1 MVADSRKRTK
11 ALEQFIVFHM
21 EIPKSLF
28 EVSDVKRDGT
38 VFVKFRSSDYADAM
52 TLTESFGQALQY
64 AKKDYVQT
72 DDNKVRLALEQ
83 FGGQD
88 EG

>member
-1 MVADSRKRTK
+1 MVADSRKRTR

-38 VFVKFRSSDYADAM
+38 VFVKFRSSDFAPAM
-52 TLTESFGQALQY
+52 TLTENFGEALRY
-64 AKKDYVQT
+64 ANKDFVQT
-72 DDNKVRLALEQ
+72 DDNKIRLALEQ
-83 FGGQD
+83 FGGSN